1 MKVLFAAASYLL
13 GSIPTGYLLV
23 RAADRR
29 DIRELGSGATGA
41 TNVLRVKG
49 LKFALP
55 VVIVDF
61 LKGFLPAFLGLRL
74 FHDPCLAGLAGFL
87 AIVGHCFPFSIGF
100 RGGKG
105 MATSMGVFSVLA
117 FRPVLVCLGVFIVVV
132 AVSRYVSLGSIA
144 AAAVLPLSIFLID
157 GPGPVFYWSV
167 PSALLV
173 IYKHKDNI
181 GRLLGG
187 TERRL
192 GAKGP

>member
-23 RAADRR
+23 RATDRR
-29 DIRELGSGATGA
+29 DIRDLGSGATGA

-49 LKFALP
+49 LKLAFP
-55 VVIVDF
+55 VVVIDV
-61 LKGFLPAFLGLRL
+61 LKGVVPAFLGLRL
-74 FHDPCLAGLAGFL
+74 FHDPFLAGLAGFL

-105 MATSMGVFSVLA
+105 VATCVGVFSALA
-117 FRPVLVCLGVFIVVV
+117 FRPVLVCLAVFIVVV
-132 AVSRYVSLGSIA
+132 AVSRLVSLGSLS
-144 AAAVLPLSIFLID
+144 AAVALPLSVFLID
-157 GPGPVFYWSV
+157 GAGPVLYWSLAA
-167 PSALLV
+167 ALLV
-173 IYKHKDNI
+173 IFKHKDNV

-192 GAKGP
+192 GEKRP